1 MKSQE
6 ISRPRSASATVSPPD
21 APQEKPYTDPVCGM
35 KAAANPEKSAT
46 HDGQTYYFCS
56 TGCVTKFNADPQRY
70 LSPETRSV
78 ETGLVDALY
87 TCPMD
92 PEIQQIGPGSCLKC
106 GMALEP
112 MQATMQEDT
121 HELDDMTRRFVF
133 SLLLSLPLLLLTMG
147 DMLGMD
153 ISGQLTLTT
162 NGWLQGLLATPVVL
176 WFGAPFLQRATQ
188 SFRTGHLN
196 MFSLIGVGGRRGC
209 LAC

>member
-6 ISRPRSASATVSPPD
+6 IRRPRSAAPTVNPSD

-35 KAAANPEKSAT
+35 KAAANPEKSANT
-46 HDGQTYYFCS
+46 TVRPTTFAARVASLNS
-56 TGCVTKFNADPQRY
+56 T
-70 LSPETRSV
+70 LTRFAICRLNKRPV
-78 ETGLVDALY
+78 ETGSADAVY

-92 PEIQQIGPGSCLKC
+92 PEIQQIGPGSCPKC

-153 ISGQLTLTT
+153 SSGLTFA
-162 NGWLQGLLATPVVL
+162 N
-176 WFGAPFLQRATQ
+176 
-188 SFRTGHLN
+188 H
-196 MFSLIGVGGRRGC
+196 
-209 LAC
+209 